1 MLITDLSAS
10 AYRLPLARAWDGGVD
25 RNDIVVVRLR
35 TDTGAVGTGFAWT
48 PKIGAGAVLALL
60 RDDCPEALLGRP
72 AVPGPRWS
80 DLRHHLREAGTTGLT
95 ALAAAAVDI
104 ALWDLA
110 GKAAGRPLVDLVGR
124 RRDRVPAYGSG
135 VNLDYDLPD
144 LLDQVRGWLA
154 AGHRAVKIKV
164 GSPEVERDVERVAEV
179 RRLIGPHRRLM
190 LDANQRWDV
199 PAAVRALRALA
210 PFEPDWIEEP
220 LPADDLAG
228 HLRLRAAT
236 PVPFAVGENLRSAAE
251 FRAAL
256 AAGVCDI
263 AQPNVVRV
271 GGITP
276 FLRIAEL
283 AADHSVP
290 VAPHLLPEL
299 STQLAL
305 CVPLASMVE
314 DIDRASLGALG
325 ALTRP
330 SGVEVRDGHA
340 RAATAPGH
348 GLEFATDTLTP
359 LPGTGG

>member
-1 MLITDLSAS
+1 MLIADLSAA

-25 RNDIVVVRLR
+25 RNDLVVLRLR

-60 RDDCPEALLGRP
+60 RDDCPEALIGRP
-72 AVPGPRWS
+72 AVPGPRWR

-95 ALAAAAVDI
+95 GLATAAVDI

-110 GKAAGRPLVDLVGR
+110 ARTAGRPLTDLIGR
-124 RRDRVPAYGSG
+124 CRDRVAAYGSG
-135 VNLDYDLPD
+135 VNLDYELPD

-164 GSPEVERDVERVAEV
+164 GSPELERDVERVAEV

-199 PAAVRALRALA
+199 PTAVRALRALA

-228 HLRLRAAT
+228 HVRLRAAT
-236 PVPFAVGENLRSAAE
+236 PVPFAVGENLRSVAE
-251 FRAAL
+251 FRAAIE
-256 AAGVCDI
+256 AGVCDV

-276 FLRIAEL
+276 FLRVADL

-299 STQLAL
+299 SAQLAV
-305 CVPLASMVE
+305 CVPLAAMVE
-314 DIDRASLGALG
+314 DIDRASFGALG
-325 ALTRP
+325 ALAGP
-330 SGVEVRDGHA
+330 SGVRVRDGYA
-340 RAATAPGH
+340 DVATGPGH
-348 GLEFATDTLTP
+348 GLDFATGTMTP
-359 LPGTGG
+359 LPAAGG